1 MKQLVVTRVL
11 TAAEVNAMDDT
22 VEQTIVSGITGK
34 VLKFRYAFFAKRS
47 GTAVG
52 SATTETLKIVYA
64 GDTTA
69 LGVVG
74 NSDLTAILGTGASA
88 GAYLTHSANATTAVS
103 ATVTLAKSKGISLLG
118 ATGGGIAS
126 FDGTLQVTIV
136 CDILDLQG

>member
-11 TAAEVNAMDDT
+11 TAAEVNALDNT
-22 VEQTIVSGITGK
+22 VEQTIVAGITGK
-34 VLKFRYAFFAKRS
+34 ILKFRYAFFGKRS

-74 NSDLTAILGTGASA
+74 NSDLTAILGTGATA
-88 GAYLTHSANATTAVS
+88 ADYLNHSANATTAVS
-103 ATVTLAKSKGISLLG
+103 VTNTLSKGKGISILG
-118 ATGGGIAS
+118 ATGGTIQN

-136 CDILDLQG
+136 CDIIDLQG

>member
-1 MKQLVVTRVL
+1 MKSLVVTRVL
-11 TAAEVNAMDDT
+11 TAAEVNALDNT
-22 VEQTIVSGITGK
+22 VEQTIVAGLAGK

-64 GDTTA
+64 GDTGA

-74 NSDLTAILGTGASA
+74 NSDLTAILGTGAA
-88 GAYLTHSANATTAVS
+88 AADYLTHSANATTAVS
-103 ATVTLAKSKGISLLG
+103 VAAGLAKGKGISLLG
-118 ATGGGIAS
+118 ATGGTIQS